1 METIMSDCS
10 QQLCIRARAG
20 DLEAATQLVSL
31 HYQKVYAFLRRL
43 CGNDD
48 DAAELTQR
56 TFSKIWAAL
65 GSYEGR
71 SSFSTWIHGIGRHVY
86 LDWRRSGNRLDPQS
100 DEWWETCADDGPS
113 PFETTAERDEA
124 ARLYALVARLDDE
137 KRDVIH
143 LHYYQGLTLK
153 ETAEVLDIATSTVKY
168 RLREA
173 LDFLRSQPTEPN
185 KPSKLKG

>member
-1 METIMSDCS
+1 METTMSDGS
-10 QQLCIRARAG
+10 QQLCARARAG
-20 DLEAATQLVSL
+20 DLEAASQLVSL
-31 HYQKVYAFLRRL
+31 HYRKVYAFLRRL

-48 DAAELTQR
+48 DAAEMTQK

-71 SSFSTWIHGIGRHVY
+71 ASFSTWIHGIGRNVY
-86 LDWRRSGNRLDPQS
+86 LDWRRRGNRLDSQS
-100 DEWWETCADDGPS
+100 DEWWETCAADGPS
-113 PFETTAERDEA
+113 PFENAAERDEA

-143 LHYYQGLTLK
+143 LHYYQGLSLK

-173 LDFLRSQPTEPN
+173 LDFLRSQPMQPN
-185 KPSKLKG
+185 QPSKLKG